1 MTKWIKTDDFQYVK
15 PLGNRQFCCID
26 ASECDE
32 KHLMNQPKIVDL
44 NGYMDKDGYSEELKD
59 IIKMYNKSVEEFQE
73 SYPEKDWDQILA
85 EMVYETTGEL
95 AHDIPALE
103 EEEADRLLEMFMRT
117 YDDEGDLDI
126 CRVYKIMIGSALPG
140 INAPITLSDFQR
152 FFGDSLRNEIWGED
166 KDRKLVIIDE
176 ISEDTELT
184 ANLKSG
190 KWTLDA
196 DMDIFE
202 DGEKICS
209 AYSYENDGGIWA
221 IIPLERAL
229 KEGVHPDDAVPETM
243 ISSTEEFYLNDE
255 FKNYYFKNYYGL
267 DDKDIDLFRRSSLS
281 EWDKVA
287 EKLGLYRMKDKFL
300 PICKVLRDEIRLTF
314 TYDATEAEETML
326 DDEKKSNVRH
336 RIYSLYQLDWMQR
349 HKWSLQDLL
358 DSMQD
363 YITEEAIDGT
373 LDQDLSRV
381 VNTAFDN
388 VLYDAGF
395 KGSSEIFDTFWEFT
409 ETKAPDGRIVGGTYF
424 SDPEYIKEL
433 CQIPGDGGELWELY
447 CLDTE
452 YEDILAILV

>member
-1 MTKWIKTDDFQYVK
+1 MKREVVIKNLVI
-15 PLGNRQFCCID
+15 LR
-26 ASECDE
+26 
-32 KHLMNQPKIVDL
+32 
-44 NGYMDKDGYSEELKD
+44 GYSEEEAREEIQDITDEQLERGYFSSDETASGHAERIDCITDADGHSLPGFAHSDNEAMEMEWKEKGFSLLK
-59 IIKMYNKSVEEFQE
+59 FQE
-73 SYPEKDWDQILA
+73 
-85 EMVYETTGEL
+85 
-95 AHDIPALE
+95 
-103 EEEADRLLEMFMRT
+103 
-117 YDDEGDLDI
+117 
-126 CRVYKIMIGSALPG
+126 
-140 INAPITLSDFQR
+140 
-152 FFGDSLRNEIWGED
+152 FFVSFLFSPFLYSLRNEIWGEG
-166 KDRKLVIIDE
+166 KDRKFVIIDE
-176 ISEDTELT
+176 VSEDTELT
-184 ANLKSG
+184 TNLRSG

-209 AYSYENDGGIWA
+209 AYSYKNNGGIWA

-243 ISSTEEFYLNDE
+243 IGLTEYFYLNDE
-255 FKNYYFKNYYGL
+255 FKNCYGL

-287 EKLGLYRMKDKFL
+287 EKLGLYRIKDKFL
-300 PICKVLRDEIRLTF
+300 PICKVLRDKIRLTF

-326 DDEKKSNVRH
+326 DDEKKSKVRH

-349 HKWSLQDLL
+349 HNWSLQDLF

-373 LDQDLSRV
+373 LDQDLSHV

-452 YEDILAILV
+452 YEDILNLSAQRRSGFVKL